1 MIKLKLPHESGGYFG
16 ITKDVYAAL
25 KEETEEFLKGE
36 EFLNSHE
43 FARKVML
50 THEIK
55 ANNTL
60 EGIRDDITLI
70 QSVIND
76 ASKVKDEKQRRQII
90 NLYEGYKYVLS
101 HDDITEE
108 SLNELYRILSNGL
121 LSPRDLS
128 RMGKYY
134 REDDVYIL
142 FNGRID
148 NTMDKGVAPSLI
160 EELVQSYLNFINEP
174 FNEEC
179 MTDYFIKSCI
189 MHFYLEYIH
198 PYFDVNSRTTRTV
211 ALWYLMKNAC
221 YPFIIFNRGIT
232 LDKTAYERMLVDTKK
247 SKDISY
253 FIRYMLART
262 KRELEKEYLIH
273 QIAESSPK
281 LSVLDYQTL
290 AYFLEMK
297 GEANVLSFTSLFNF
311 YNTHKR
317 PKELYETMIDPL
329 IQKGVL
335 VVERT
340 TGKSM
345 FESKPNEVICIS
357 KERYTPGEQKNQ
369 TTLHWKIISYKYLKK
384 ITHFSQF
391 YNIIKSWKEK
401 VINNKI
407 KNNY

>member
-1 MIKLKLPHESGGYFG
+1 MTKLNLPHERGGYFK

-36 EFLNSHE
+36 EFLNSHD

-76 ASKVKDEKQRRQII
+76 ASTVKDDKQRRQII
-90 NLYEGYKYVLS
+90 NLYEGYKYILS

-108 SLNELYRILSNGL
+108 SLNELYKILSKGL
-121 LSPRDLS
+121 LSESDLS

-134 REDDVYIL
+134 RKEDVFIL
-142 FNGRID
+142 FNGRLD
-148 NTMDKGVAPSLI
+148 NTMDKGVNPSLI
-160 EELVQSYLNFINEP
+160 EELIQSYLNFINEP
-174 FNEEC
+174 FNENC

-198 PYFDVNSRTTRTV
+198 PYYDVNSRTTRTV

-232 LDKTAYERMLVDTKK
+232 LDKTAYEKKLIETKT
-247 SKDISY
+247 SKNMSF

-273 QIAESSPK
+273 QIAENSPK

-290 AYFLEMK
+290 SYFLEMK
-297 GEANVLSFTSLFNF
+297 GEANVLSFTALFNY
-311 YNTHKR
+311 YNTHKK
-317 PKELYETMIDPL
+317 PKDLYKTMIDPL

-340 TGKSM
+340 TSKYM
-345 FESKPNEVICIS
+345 FDEILNEVIGINKS
-357 KERYTPGEQKNQ
+357 RYSPDEP
-369 TTLHWKIISYKYLKK
+369 
-384 ITHFSQF
+384 
-391 YNIIKSWKEK
+391 
-401 VINNKI
+401 KI
-407 KNNY
+407 KRLYTKK

>member
-1 MIKLKLPHESGGYFG
+1 M
-16 ITKDVYAAL
+16 
-25 KEETEEFLKGE
+25 
-36 EFLNSHE
+36 
-43 FARKVML
+43 
-50 THEIK
+50 
-55 ANNTL
+55 
-60 EGIRDDITLI
+60 
-70 QSVIND
+70 
-76 ASKVKDEKQRRQII
+76 
-90 NLYEGYKYVLS
+90 
-101 HDDITEE
+101 
-108 SLNELYRILSNGL
+108 
-121 LSPRDLS
+121 
-128 RMGKYY
+128 
-134 REDDVYIL
+134 
-142 FNGRID
+142 D

-297 GEANVLSFTSLFNF
+297 GETNVLSFTSLFNF

-357 KERYTPGEQKNQ
+357 KERYTPGEQK
-369 TTLHWKIISYKYLKK
+369 
-384 ITHFSQF
+384 
-391 YNIIKSWKEK
+391 IKRL
-401 VINNKI
+401 
-407 KNNY
+407 YT

>member
-142 FNGRID
+142 FNGRMD

-160 EELVQSYLNFINEP
+160 EELVQSYL
-174 FNEEC
+174 
-179 MTDYFIKSCI
+179 
-189 MHFYLEYIH
+189 
-198 PYFDVNSRTTRTV
+198 
-211 ALWYLMKNAC
+211 
-221 YPFIIFNRGIT
+221 
-232 LDKTAYERMLVDTKK
+232 
-247 SKDISY
+247 
-253 FIRYMLART
+253 
-262 KRELEKEYLIH
+262 
-273 QIAESSPK
+273 K
-281 LSVLDYQTL
+281 L
-290 AYFLEMK
+290 
-297 GEANVLSFTSLFNF
+297 
-311 YNTHKR
+311 
-317 PKELYETMIDPL
+317 
-329 IQKGVL
+329 
-335 VVERT
+335 
-340 TGKSM
+340 
-345 FESKPNEVICIS
+345 
-357 KERYTPGEQKNQ
+357 
-369 TTLHWKIISYKYLKK
+369 YKWT
-384 ITHFSQF
+384 I
-391 YNIIKSWKEK
+391 
-401 VINNKI
+401 
-407 KNNY
+407 

>member
-60 EGIRDDITLI
+60 EGIRDDITLIQSVIAIPSILQQSFISVGNIII

-142 FNGRID
+142 FNGRMD

-297 GEANVLSFTSLFNF
+297 GETNVLSFTSLFNF

-357 KERYTPGEQKNQ
+357 KERYTPGEQKIKRLY
-369 TTLHWKIISYKYLKK
+369 TWK
-384 ITHFSQF
+384 
-391 YNIIKSWKEK
+391 
-401 VINNKI
+401 
-407 KNNY
+407 

>member
-121 LSPRDLS
+121 LSPKDLS

-142 FNGRID
+142 FNGRMD

-345 FESKPNEVICIS
+345 FESKANEVICIS
-357 KERYTPGEQKNQ
+357 KERYTPGEQK
-369 TTLHWKIISYKYLKK
+369 
-384 ITHFSQF
+384 
-391 YNIIKSWKEK
+391 IKRLYTGK
-401 VINNKI
+401 
-407 KNNY
+407 